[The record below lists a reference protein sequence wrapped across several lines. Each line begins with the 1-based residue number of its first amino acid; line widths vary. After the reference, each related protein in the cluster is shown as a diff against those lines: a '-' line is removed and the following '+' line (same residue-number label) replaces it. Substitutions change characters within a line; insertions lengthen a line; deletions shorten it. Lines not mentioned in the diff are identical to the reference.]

1 MKIIHTADI
10 HLGAQPDL
18 GFPWSRQRGQ
28 DIWDTFRRLVAQTRA
43 EQADFLLISGDLFHR
58 QPLLRE
64 LKEVNYLFSTI
75 PDTTVVLM
83 AGNHD
88 YLKRDS
94 YYPGFSWEKNVIGL
108 WSEACEKIS
117 VPGKHTAVYGC
128 SYHQREIRNNLYAGL
143 RPEGEEVFHLLLAH
157 GGDASH
163 SPLDLKE
170 LAGAGFTYTALG
182 HIHRPRIFQRG
193 RMAYSGAL
201 EPIDRGDE
209 GPHGYMRVECRQD
222 SVYGEFVPFASRSY
236 MTLDIPVTEKTTQ
249 FALEE
254 QCAEGIRRAGEQN
267 LFRLRLT
274 GTRDPRTEIS
284 AEALARTGKVTEILD
299 ETRPGWDLEELSRI
313 YQGTLIGAY
322 VDHFRGKNAPVEQK
336 ALFYGVEALM
346 EARRDL

>member
-1 MKIIHTADI
+1 
-10 HLGAQPDL
+10 
-18 GFPWSRQRGQ
+18 
-28 DIWDTFRRLVAQTRA
+28 
-43 EQADFLLISGDLFHR
+43 
-58 QPLLRE
+58 
-64 LKEVNYLFSTI
+64 
-75 PDTTVVLM
+75 
-83 AGNHD
+83 
-88 YLKRDS
+88 
-94 YYPGFSWEKNVIGL
+94 
-108 WSEACEKIS
+108 
-117 VPGKHTAVYGC
+117 
-128 SYHQREIRNNLYAGL
+128 
-143 RPEGEEVFHLLLAH
+143 
-157 GGDASH
+157 
-163 SPLDLKE
+163 
-170 LAGAGFTYTALG
+170 
-182 HIHRPRIFQRG
+182 
-193 RMAYSGAL
+193 MAYSRAL

-274 GTRDPRTEIS
+274 GTRDPRINFS
-284 AEALARTGKVTEILD
+284 AEGLARTGKVTEILD